1 MRCVDPRYPLSELT
15 RDVIAA
21 FYRTYHAL
29 RFGFLEPVYQRAL
42 TVELQHAGR
51 AVPVSGVSAMSAA
64 SAATHFPTIPEFGE
78 EPRIGMRR
86 HRSAGV
92 TIHTS
97 QFWHEDRCAPAL
109 IISLTLH

>member
-1 MRCVDPRYPLSELT
+1 MRFVDPRYPLSELT

-64 SAATHFPTIPEFGE
+64 SAATHFPTIRNSVKNP
-78 EPRIGMRR
+78 IL
-86 HRSAGV
+86 A
-92 TIHTS
+92 
-97 QFWHEDRCAPAL
+97 
-109 IISLTLH
+109 

>member
-78 EPRIGMRR
+78 EPKFGM
-86 HRSAGV
+86 V
-92 TIHTS
+92 PL
-97 QFWHEDRCAPAL
+97 APAPNL
-109 IISLTLH
+109 STRTPTV